1 MNNLNFSELNV
12 ANSTLKVCASGSI
25 CDVSSDMNCPETKTI
40 AQLLHEEKKITNT
53 KPTS

>member
-1 MNNLNFSELNV
+1 MNNLDFSQLNM

-40 AQLLHEEKKITNT
+40 AQLLHQDEEKETKNT
-53 KPTS
+53 E